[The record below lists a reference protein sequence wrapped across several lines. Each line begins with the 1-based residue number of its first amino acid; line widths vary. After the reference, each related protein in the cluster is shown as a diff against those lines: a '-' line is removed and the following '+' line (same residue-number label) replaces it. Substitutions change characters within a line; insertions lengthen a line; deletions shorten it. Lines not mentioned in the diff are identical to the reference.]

1 MENNKT
7 GKQQDCSKLSNKD
20 SDDKDRIWIRS
31 PGWLRAAVWERGM
44 VWLLKQGSGIHD
56 LNNGKCDLW
65 SWIKINS
72 ACVLSHFSHV
82 WFFVTPWIIVCQAL
96 LSMEFSRQEYWSG
109 LPLPPPGESSQSRNW
124 AHISYVFCTG
134 GWVLPLAPPGK
145 PGTWVT
151 AGRFFTLWTSGN
163 SWDTRGQTKSKQQIT
178 VWYELCVKHPSCNF
192 ALGSNTWNA
201 HLPQHGIQERV
212 QILEQRE
219 F

>member
-7 GKQQDCSKLSNKD
+7 GKQQDCSKLRNKD

-109 LPLPPPGESSQSRNW
+109 LPLPPLILIATSSFTRVSSSKAWLCFDITYCPGGMTKTNPEGGGRIGGCMLSCEAKTTVLFSSMREE
-124 AHISYVFCTG
+124 V
-134 GWVLPLAPPGK
+134 V
-145 PGTWVT
+145 
-151 AGRFFTLWTSGN
+151 
-163 SWDTRGQTKSKQQIT
+163 SK
-178 VWYELCVKHPSCNF
+178 C
-192 ALGSNTWNA
+192 
-201 HLPQHGIQERV
+201 
-212 QILEQRE
+212 
-219 F
+219 